1 MNVSP
6 EQYGICTE
14 YYSVID
20 DRIVS
25 IYIYIY
31 SKGALCIVRS
41 SHLPG
46 NVLGKKKRGRAG
58 GRGKREAKIRTTDR
72 WAPQAI

>member
-1 MNVSP
+1 MCCKK
-6 EQYGICTE
+6 YKICTE

-31 SKGALCIVRS
+31 IYISKCIVMEEDNQ
-41 SHLPG
+41 G
-46 NVLGKKKRGRAG
+46 GGAMDLGAMPV
-58 GRGKREAKIRTTDR
+58 E
-72 WAPQAI
+72 